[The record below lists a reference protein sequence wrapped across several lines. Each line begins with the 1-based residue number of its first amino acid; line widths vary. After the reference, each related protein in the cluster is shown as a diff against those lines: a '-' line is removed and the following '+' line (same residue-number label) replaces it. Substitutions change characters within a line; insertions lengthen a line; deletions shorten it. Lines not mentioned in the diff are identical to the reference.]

1 MHERETVFTAPLRPA
16 DTNLLSVS
24 NLAIGKWN
32 TLRVAIVGGSIAGCC
47 AAIALERLGATVT
60 ILEKSQGFNRQS
72 GAGIVLQPDFVR
84 FLEDFGVCK
93 VDSISVEAD
102 SRRCVAEDGEMTEV
116 KDKMRFSSWG
126 LLHQSL
132 ISSIQHSSY
141 LSGSAVDSISFEGG
155 KSIIKI
161 GDEKTLTVDLVVGA
175 DGCGSIVRQHFFHC
189 VHEYAGYVGWR
200 GTVRE
205 SILGPDIV
213 EEIRNRFLMFRAS
226 DYHML
231 CYCIPGG
238 FINWVWYENIT
249 SMEELEEIMLDNR
262 GNRQR
267 NSVPRGRLRDAI
279 ASNQKEKARNLFPQ
293 LFATLIECTEHIFVQ
308 SIIDSRVP
316 ESVIAKDCVVLL
328 GDASC
333 LVRPHTAAGS
343 SKAASDAWRLASCL
357 SKCSNIS
364 DALRQF
370 NETTLQSNSHLYSL
384 GIDLGNE
391 LQGLSTRNKCQSV

>member
-1 MHERETVFTAPLRPA
+1 MLERDIVFTAPLMPA
-16 DTNLLSVS
+16 DTNLLPVS

-47 AAIALERLGATVT
+47 VAIALEKLGATVT
-60 ILEKSQGFNRQS
+60 ILEKSQGLNQQS

-84 FLEDFGVCK
+84 FLEEFGVCK
-93 VDSISVEAD
+93 VDAISLKAD
-102 SRRCVAEDGEMTEV
+102 SRKFVAEGTDREV
-116 KDKMRFSSWG
+116 EDKMRFSSWG
-126 LLHQSL
+126 LVYQSL
-132 ISSIQHSSY
+132 LSSIQRSSY

-175 DGCGSIVRQHFFHC
+175 DGCGSIVRQNFFHC

-200 GTVRE
+200 GTVKE
-205 SILGPDIV
+205 SLLGPDIV

-231 CYCIPGG
+231 CYCIPAG
-238 FINWVWYENIT
+238 FINWVWYENI
-249 SMEELEEIMLDNR
+249 SMKELEEIMLDNR
-262 GNRQR
+262 GNRQK

-308 SIIDSRVP
+308 SINDSIVP
-316 ESVIAKDCVVLL
+316 ESVVAKDRIVLV

-333 LVRPHTAAGS
+333 VVRPHTAAGS
-343 SKAASDAWRLASCL
+343 SKAARDAWRLASCF
-357 SKCSNIS
+357 STCSNIS

-370 NETTLQSNSHLYSL
+370 NETTLHSNSRLYSL

-391 LQGLSTRNKCQSV
+391 LQGLSTRNK